1 MEPLF
6 DISSFIFLISAVL
19 GMLGGVILTIYSI
32 RNKNHNGWLAAF
44 YFSSGY
50 AFLTAFL
57 IYSRYIS
64 ISPWVHLYRTG
75 YIAGFLL
82 FPLSFLYIR
91 FLFTQKRFKYLDIL
105 HFLPVLI
112 YIIDFF
118 PFYLQP
124 AAIKIEQASRDALG
138 INTTWNQFSQ
148 GWLGIGEFYQP
159 VRVILMSVYWIWELV
174 LIQKIKTVKGAE
186 ILNAENKA
194 LVRWVKEYVFLQA
207 LFFIPFYYAILTGGQ
222 NNLFFFAHTFPAF
235 GIFAGMII
243 LLLNPS
249 ILYGLKGALIKSE
262 YLQNRSFLQSGGIS
276 PEGKIMEHSSE
287 HPLLESQTSK
297 LADNPSVEKPP
308 GKQMDYFPIEKL
320 QSINELVEK
329 HLELNQSYKNKGFT
343 MRDLASELDMQP
355 YVLSAVINQVHQTNF
370 NDFLNRY
377 RIQYAKKLIEQGD
390 GKMLTLEGVSNLCGF
405 NNRNSFTTAFKK
417 HTGNTPSA
425 FIKLAFPNVQ

>member
-1 MEPLF
+1 MGPLF

-19 GMLGGVILTIYSI
+19 GMLGGVILAVYSI
-32 RNKNHNGWLAAF
+32 RNKNHNGWLASY
-44 YFSSGY
+44 YFSGGY
-50 AFLTAFL
+50 AFLVAFL

-64 ISPWVHLYRTG
+64 FSPWVHMYRTG
-75 YIAGFLL
+75 YIVGFLL

-91 FLFTQKRFKYLDIL
+91 YLFMQKRFKYRDML
-105 HFLPVLI
+105 HFFPALI
-112 YIIDFF
+112 YIIDFV

-159 VRVILMSVYWIWELV
+159 ARVMLMTVYWIWELV
-174 LIQKIKTVKGAE
+174 LIQKIKSVKGAE
-186 ILNAENKA
+186 ILNTENKA
-194 LVRWVKEYVFLQA
+194 LVQWVKGYIFFQA
-207 LFFIPFYYAILTGGQ
+207 LFFIPFYYAVLTGDQ
-222 NNLFFFAHTFPAF
+222 NNLYVSAHTFPAF
-235 GIFAGMII
+235 GIAVGMII

-249 ILYGLKGALIKSE
+249 ILYGLKGVLIKSE
-262 YLQNRSFLQSGGIS
+262 YLQNRSFLQSVEIS
-276 PEGKIMEHSSE
+276 PEMNTLEYNPHNE
-287 HPLLESQTSK
+287 LLEPHFPN
-297 LADNPSVEKPP
+297 ADGNHSEVKHR
-308 GKQMDYFPIEKL
+308 GKQMDYFPMEKL

-329 HLELNQSYKNKGFT
+329 HLEMNQSYKNKGFT

-390 GKMLTLEGVSNLCGF
+390 GKMLTLEGLSNLCGF

-425 FIKLAFPNVQ
+425 FVKLAFTNE